1 MFYKKGKAS
10 FYLRVLGWSRRD
22 HVLQDRLHLM
32 KPSPGGGSRA
42 GSGLE
47 LGSHQST
54 ASNGPVSGEGG
65 ATEMTMP
72 VSMAGLILFK
82 EQTQWVHLSG
92 RGKEKI
98 DLRRFCCRA
107 GAMAEPEL
115 THSH

>member
-1 MFYKKGKAS
+1 
-10 FYLRVLGWSRRD
+10 
-22 HVLQDRLHLM
+22 
-32 KPSPGGGSRA
+32 
-42 GSGLE
+42 
-47 LGSHQST
+47 
-54 ASNGPVSGEGG
+54 
-65 ATEMTMP
+65 MTMP